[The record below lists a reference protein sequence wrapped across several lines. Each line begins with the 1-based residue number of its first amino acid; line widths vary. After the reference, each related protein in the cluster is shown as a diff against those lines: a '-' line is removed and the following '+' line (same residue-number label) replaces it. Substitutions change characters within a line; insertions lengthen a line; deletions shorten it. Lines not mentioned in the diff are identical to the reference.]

1 MESSLATLPAALVF
15 AGIFLFGSARRLSSQ
30 RWHDR
35 ALSAAAGAACAYVF
49 VQLLPEMGEAGRE
62 FVERT
67 ADRGLPFPEHRIYL
81 AALVGFVFFY
91 GLDHLS
97 SEADRSGRKSAPG
110 YGSGDP
116 LYLLHIGGFAA
127 YGWLVSYT
135 LVRGPERG
143 LVFVTLY
150 AVAMGLHF
158 LTVERSLIA
167 EHAELYRRP
176 GRQIL
181 AVAVLAGWVC
191 GALFQ
196 LPRPLIL
203 TAGGFIAG
211 SVVMNSLITELPGE
225 QTGGFWPFALGAA
238 GYALLTLLLS
248 RAVVT

>member
-1 MESSLATLPAALVF
+1 
-15 AGIFLFGSARRLSSQ
+15 
-30 RWHDR
+30 
-35 ALSAAAGAACAYVF
+35 

-62 FVERT
+62 FVERS
-67 ADRGLPFPEHRIYL
+67 ADRGLPFPEHRIYV

-97 SEADRSGRKSAPG
+97 SWAERSGRKSAPG

-143 LVFVTLY
+143 PVYVTLY
-150 AVAMGLHF
+150 AAAMGLHF
-158 LTVERSLIA
+158 LTVERSLI
-167 EHAELYRRP
+167 EDHATLYRWP

-191 GALFQ
+191 GMLFQ

-203 TAGGFIAG
+203 TAAGFIAG
-211 SVVMNSLITELPGE
+211 SVVMNSLITELPGNE
-225 QTGGFWPFALGAA
+225 EGRFWPFALGAA
-238 GYALLTLLLS
+238 GYALLTLFLS
-248 RAVVT
+248 RAAVA